1 LARTVVKWSCR
12 ETIPTGGN
20 QMTQQELIISSRKN
34 LLIYAERH
42 GVSEACRVFGY
53 SRTTFYKLKEQYLK
67 TGNLAPKVRR
77 KPRMPNEL
85 SLSKKKM
92 LLRFVQE
99 DPSGSPQRY
108 AYRFRTLGIQITHQS
123 VWMRLKRFG
132 LNRRYQRLVYLEQ
145 LQAQSQPLTERTL
158 RVVKRKCT
166 KIKKGLWPGH
176 IVALDTFYAGNI
188 KGVGRIYQMTG
199 IDLCS
204 RYGWAKLY
212 LFKDQS
218 ASIDFVENALIP
230 KFFHNG
236 IEIES
241 VLSDN
246 GSEFTG
252 SKFRQMLIDYD
263 IKHHRIPP
271 GKPIFNAYCER
282 FQRIILEEF
291 YQVAFRKQF
300 FRSLEELQNKLD
312 EYLAYYNFKR
322 IHFGVIKTGA
332 LPIDVLRAKS
342 SVLQQRFQKLST

>member
-1 LARTVVKWSCR
+1 
-12 ETIPTGGN
+12 
-20 QMTQQELIISSRKN
+20 MTQEELIINSRKN
-34 LLIYAERH
+34 LLVYAERH
-42 GVSEACRVFGY
+42 GVTKACRAFGY
-53 SRTTFYKLKEQYLK
+53 SRTSYYKYKEQYLK
-67 TGNLAPKVRR
+67 TGSLAPVARR

-108 AYRFRTLGIQITHQS
+108 AYRFRTLGIQITPQS

-132 LNRRYQRLVYLEQ
+132 LNHKYQRLVYLEQ
-145 LQAQSQPLTERTL
+145 LREASQPLTERNL
-158 RVVKRKCT
+158 RIVQRRCV
-166 KIKKGLWPGH
+166 KIKQGLWPGH
-176 IVALDTFYAGNI
+176 IVAIDTFYVGNL
-188 KGVGRIYQMTG
+188 KGVGRIYQMSG

-218 ASIDFVENALIP
+218 ASTDFVENALIP

-236 IEIES
+236 VEIES
-241 VLSDN
+241 ILSDN

-252 SKFRQMLIDYD
+252 SKFQRMLGDYD

-282 FQRIILEEF
+282 FQRIIFEEF

-300 FRSLEELQNKLD
+300 FGTLEELQAKLD
-312 EYLAYYNFKR
+312 EYLVHYNFKR
-322 IHFGVIKTGA
+322 IHFGVVKTGA
-332 LPIDVLRAKS
+332 LPIDVFRAKS
-342 SVLQQRFQKLST
+342 SVLHQRFQKLST

>member
-1 LARTVVKWSCR
+1 MELSRNHS
-12 ETIPTGGN
+12 TGKGGV
-20 QMTQQELIISSRKN
+20 QMTQEELIINSRKN

-42 GVSEACRVFGY
+42 GVSKACQTFNV
-53 SRTTFYKLKEQYLK
+53 SRTSYYKYKEQYLK
-67 TGNLAPKVRR
+67 TGSLAPVRRR

-92 LLRFVQE
+92 LLQFVQE

-108 AYRFRTLGIQITHQS
+108 AYRFRTLGIQISQQC

-132 LNRRYQRLVYLEQ
+132 LNQKYQRLVYLEQ
-145 LQAQSQPLTERTL
+145 LKSQSQPLTERSL
-158 RVVKRKCT
+158 RIVKRHCS
-166 KIKKGLWPGH
+166 KIREGLWPGH
-176 IVALDTFYAGNI
+176 TVAIDTFYVGNL

-218 ASIDFVENALIP
+218 ASSDFVENTLIP
-230 KFFHNG
+230 KLFHNNV
-236 IEIES
+236 EIES
-241 VLSDN
+241 ILSDN

-252 SKFRQMLIDYD
+252 SKFQRMLGDYD
-263 IKHHRIPP
+263 IKQYRIPP

-282 FQRIILEEF
+282 FQRIIFEEF
-291 YQVAFRKQF
+291 YQVVFRKQF
-300 FRSLEELQNKLD
+300 FKTLEELQTKLD
-312 EYLAYYNFKR
+312 EYLVHYNFTR
-322 IHFGVIKTGA
+322 IHFGVVKTGA
-332 LPIDVLRAKS
+332 LPIDVLKAKS